1 MRRRGRTWL
10 AGAVQ
15 SRTFGADDVVVGAP
29 VAAGAREE
37 EETAA
42 CATPQERLAMRSSS
56 TPDPF
61 GELAARCGLR
71 VATAE
76 PLYAVPRDLL
86 SPPSEAE
93 QQVLVTLASAR
104 RPDAAPVRVLFA
116 APLAAGA
123 ESPVADS
130 PVAESS
136 VAVRDVLW
144 WLAGDAWAVERARGD
159 VAAWSAIHAYP
170 PADPAA
176 PRLYALHRRQADAL
190 RALLG
195 EPDYDALLDAYAREI
210 DPAAARRRLP
220 R

>member
-71 VATAE
+71 IATAE

-116 APLAAGA
+116 APLG
-123 ESPVADS
+123 EADS
-130 PVAESS
+130 APT
-136 VAVRDVLW
+136 VRDVLW